1 MIQFYAPDIATDPT
15 LPEVDSRHCV
25 KVLRYREGDTLEV
38 IDGKGHRYTCR
49 LAEADPRHA
58 KVEIIDVTAVPL
70 PWNYNLAV
78 AVAPTKHI
86 DRMEWLVEKLTEIGI
101 NRFIPLRCEHSER
114 KEVKTERL
122 EKIAVSAMK
131 QSLKTV
137 LPVIDPVTPVKHVI
151 DTFEADQKF
160 IAYCDVSLP
169 RRLLSRE
176 IRPNASTLILIGP
189 EGDFTPAEITKAL
202 DTGYIPVSLGDN
214 RLRTETAALTACDTV
229 HIINQLDPNA
239 TFAS

>member
-1 MIQFYAPDIATDPT
+1 MIQFFAPDIATDPT
-15 LPEVDSRHCV
+15 LPETDSRHCV
-25 KVLRYREGDTLEV
+25 KVLRYREGDMLEV

-49 LAEADPRHA
+49 LVDADPRHA
-58 KVEIIDVTAVPL
+58 MVEIVSATDVPL
-70 PWNYNLAV
+70 PWNYNLTV

-114 KEVKTERL
+114 KDIKTERL
-122 EKIAVSAMK
+122 EKIAISAMK

-137 LPVIDPVTPVKHVI
+137 LPIIDQVTPVNQVI

-176 IRPNASTLILIGP
+176 IRPHASTLILIGP
-189 EGDFTPAEITKAL
+189 EGDFTPAEITRAL
-202 DTGYIPVSLGDN
+202 ESGYIPVSLGDN

-229 HIINQLDPNA
+229 HIINQLDPNT
-239 TFAS
+239 TFSS